1 MPTER
6 REGGDIPLT
15 PQPAVSSPMAETLIS
30 TLSPHSSVV
39 LEPEAQVRDWTETE
53 QRPALTCGLIVE
65 RAQQQEQHFYQV
77 GVKISPDMVLY
88 TIVAINSKPKQQFES
103 FLGKQIQSVSGAVR
117 RVSMAL
123 HHGCS
128 RDAGGQGPWATV
140 SAGVLI
146 LQEPALSIPCPA
158 VGRARIKRGSS
169 QQPVW

>member
-1 MPTER
+1 MSPVSRNLFLTPAKCCSSFALVSGLAPTELMPTER

-15 PQPAVSSPMAETLIS
+15 PQPAVSSPTAETLIS

-88 TIVAINSKPKQQFES
+88 TDSCNKFKTQAAI
-103 FLGKQIQSVSGAVR
+103 
-117 RVSMAL
+117 
-123 HHGCS
+123 
-128 RDAGGQGPWATV
+128 
-140 SAGVLI
+140 
-146 LQEPALSIPCPA
+146 
-158 VGRARIKRGSS
+158 
-169 QQPVW
+169 